1 MKASGQLT
9 GANFGSMTRDWGD
22 PDGRGFYEITERHAS
37 IVNKCLMNGFDGNGQ
52 AGIPDGTILSLK
64 KGAKSINDRW
74 LAPIGATSFE
84 GKTNEEVYSR

>member
-1 MKASGQLT
+1 MLTATFEEPPSVPTQL
-9 GANFGSMTRDWGD
+9 RVGD
-22 PDGRGFYEITERHAS
+22 YFVSVTNAGFYAFLF

-52 AGIPDGTILSLK
+52 ADIPDGTILSLK

-74 LAPIGATSFE
+74 LVPIGATSFE